1 VTLLKKILFGAA
13 LVLLVCVAAVFAYN
27 NPDPV
32 SIDIGLARIESIS
45 LTLALACAFALGW
58 LFGLATAGFALLRM
72 AAEKR
77 RIRRELRN
85 AETEVASLRTLPI
98 NDAN

>member
-1 VTLLKKILFGAA
+1 MTLLRKILVVIA
-13 LVLLVCVAAVFAYN
+13 LVLLVCLAAVFAYN

-32 SIDIGLARIESIS
+32 TVDIGLARFENTS
-45 LTLALACAFALGW
+45 LTLALACAFAVGW
-58 LFGLATAGFALLRM
+58 LFGLASAAYALMRM

-85 AETEVASLRTLPI
+85 VETEVASLRTLPM